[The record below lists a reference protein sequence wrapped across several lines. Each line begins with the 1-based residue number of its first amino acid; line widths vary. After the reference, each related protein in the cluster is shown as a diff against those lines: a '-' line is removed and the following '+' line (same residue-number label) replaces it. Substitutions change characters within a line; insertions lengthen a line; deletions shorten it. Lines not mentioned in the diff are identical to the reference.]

1 MSSSIFDRYE
11 KNDAGKGRDGSGWV
25 VLVLSIAALF
35 IWGHFSNPSAATAPL
50 PAPSDPRW
58 TQVIASLQD
67 VIHNYN
73 GEVGLYMKDLKT
85 GKTFEY
91 NADERFA
98 SASLIKL
105 PVMAAACRAMVEGK
119 LALNTPITYR
129 RQYRRGGSG
138 HMKWM
143 RTGSSFPISS
153 LIYAM
158 IADSDNTATAM
169 VVDKLG
175 YDYLN
180 SSFESF
186 GLTTTRINA
195 QGMSLSNRLDPAVE
209 NYTTPR
215 EMGALLEKI
224 YRKELVGNGFSDF
237 MLEVL
242 KGANHPNRLAKD
254 LPRSWALARKTGLL
268 RKNCHD
274 VGILYSPSGDY
285 VICVLTGQ
293 NTNYRL
299 AKGFIASVG
308 RRTYEILGSAAAPTN
323 S

>member
-1 MSSSIFDRYE
+1 MRSVELKIKSRE
-11 KNDAGKGRDGSGWV
+11 GSGWV
-25 VLVLSIAALF
+25 VLVLGLAALF
-35 IWGHFSNPSAATAPL
+35 VWGHFSTPSASPTSL
-50 PAPSDPRW
+50 PTPSDPRW
-58 TQVIASLQD
+58 TQVVASLED
-67 VIHNYN
+67 VIHQYN
-73 GEVGLYMKDLKT
+73 GEVGLYLKDLKT
-85 GKTFEY
+85 GKTFEF

-119 LALNTPITYR
+119 LSLSTPITYR

-138 HMKWM
+138 HMKWL

-158 IADSDNTATAM
+158 ITDSDNTATAM

-180 SSFESF
+180 ESFETF
-186 GLTTTRINA
+186 GLTTTRINPK
-195 QGMSLSNRLDPAVE
+195 GMSLSNRLDPEVE

-224 YRKELVGNGFSDF
+224 YRKELVGDGFSDF

-242 KGANHPNRLAKD
+242 KGAKHPTRLAKD
-254 LPRSWALARKTGLL
+254 LPRNWALARKTGLL

-274 VGILYSPSGDY
+274 VGILYCPSGDY

-293 NTNYRL
+293 NTNYRV
-299 AKGFIASVG
+299 AKGFIANIG
-308 RRTYEILGSAAAPTN
+308 RKTYEILSSASSTN